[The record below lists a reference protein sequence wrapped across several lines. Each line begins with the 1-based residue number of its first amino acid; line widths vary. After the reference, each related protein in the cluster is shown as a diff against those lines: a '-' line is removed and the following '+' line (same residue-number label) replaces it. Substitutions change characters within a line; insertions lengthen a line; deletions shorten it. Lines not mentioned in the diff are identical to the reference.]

1 MGYLANFMVYTLA
14 MVGVIVVALL
24 IFKSATSGGITGGK
38 SKYLKII
45 DTLNLAPRKT
55 LYIVSTG
62 REKFLIAGDVDKTSL
77 ISKLETAEDCSEA
90 YEIRNDRMGEVS
102 SDLSLTGKHLTP
114 TLSSKEREFSDL
126 ANLAQVPSPRGR
138 VREGAFQEIQSP
150 MTFQETMSK
159 LPKPSFMDKSDIG
172 IKSSMLNSKNA
183 GGKSVLR
190 NLAERMR

>member
-24 IFKSATSGGITGGK
+24 IFKNATSGGITGGK

-114 TLSSKEREFSDL
+114 TLSSQEWEFSDL

-172 IKSSMLNSKNA
+172 IKSSMLSSKNA

>member
-24 IFKSATSGGITGGK
+24 IFKNATSGGITGGK

-77 ISKLETAEDCSEA
+77 ISKLETAEDCGAA
-90 YEIRNDRMGEVS
+90 YEIRNDRMGKVS

-114 TLSSKEREFSDL
+114 TLSSKEMEFSDL

>member
-24 IFKSATSGGITGGK
+24 IFKNATSGGITGGK

-77 ISKLETAEDCSEA
+77 ISKLETAEDCGMA
-90 YEIRNDRMGEVS
+90 YEIRNDRMGEGS

-114 TLSSKEREFSDL
+114 TLSSNEREFPDL
-126 ANLAQVPSPRGR
+126 ANLTQVPSPRGR
-138 VREGAFQEIQSP
+138 VREGANPNSTS

-172 IKSSMLNSKNA
+172 IKSSMLNSKNVNR
-183 GGKSVLR
+183 KSVMR
-190 NLAERMR
+190 NLVERMK